1 MGFGQSFGSKLVA
14 FWGSDVTVREQ
25 CAMLCSD
32 FMLTSRDAKVG
43 AFVLIGLV
51 FAGLVIFLIG
61 DERHVF
67 TSKVGFATIFQ
78 DVEGLK
84 AGSSVRMGGIDV
96 GTVSSVGYAEDSRD
110 MLLHVKFAVDKSQ
123 AARIRKDS
131 KVKIE
136 SKGFLGDKML
146 TIVGGDPRLPA
157 VPPGSLIDADND
169 PKDLQTALAR
179 VGPIAAKAERV
190 MDNLDSTVAQLAD
203 PVVHERL
210 KSSVESLNHIL
221 ASIDHGPG
229 YVARLLNDRGEADRI
244 AGMIDRLQ
252 QASGQLEQSL
262 ASVASITQRVEK
274 GPGLV
279 HELLY
284 SEDSAKSVQQIGHAA
299 EEVSTTLRGVREGQ
313 GMAHSLLYGD
323 GTPDHTT
330 AQLSQILTD
339 AHNILADV
347 RAGKGTL
354 GALLTDPSVYEDLK
368 VLLGNVERNKS
379 LRALVRYSIEQGDA
393 KSAPTAAPK

>member
-1 MGFGQSFGSKLVA
+1 
-14 FWGSDVTVREQ
+14 
-25 CAMLCSD
+25 MLN
-32 FMLTSRDAKVG
+32 SRDVKVG
-43 AFVLIGLV
+43 AFVLIGLL

-67 TSKVGFATIFQ
+67 SSKVGFVTIFQ

-96 GTVSSVGYAEDSRD
+96 GSVSQVGYADDSRD
-110 MLLHVKFAVDKSQ
+110 MRLHVKFAVDKSQ
-123 AARIRKDS
+123 ALRIRKDS

-146 TIVGGDPRLPA
+146 VLMGGDPRLPP
-157 VPPGSLIDADND
+157 VPPGSLIEAESD

-190 MDNLDSTVAQLAD
+190 MENLDSTTAHLAD
-203 PVVHERL
+203 PEVHEKL
-210 KSSVESLNHIL
+210 KNSVMSLTHIL
-221 ASIDHGPG
+221 ESIDRGPG

-244 AGMIDRLQ
+244 SATFDRLDH
-252 QASGQLEQSL
+252 ASQQLEQSL
-262 ASVASITQRVEK
+262 ANVNAITQRIEK

-279 HELLY
+279 HELIY
-284 SEDSAKSVQQIGHAA
+284 SEESAKSVAQIGQAA
-299 EEVSTTLRGVREGQ
+299 DALAVALRGIHDGH
-313 GMAHSLLYGD
+313 GLAHSLIYGD
-323 GTPDHTT
+323 ATPDHTM
-330 AQLSQILTD
+330 AQVNQILTD
-339 AHNILADV
+339 VHSILADV
-347 RAGKGTL
+347 HAGKGTL

-379 LRALVRYSIEQGDA
+379 LRALVRYSIEQDEA
-393 KSAPTAAPK
+393 TRAPAAAPKK

>member
-1 MGFGQSFGSKLVA
+1 
-14 FWGSDVTVREQ
+14 
-25 CAMLCSD
+25 MLN
-32 FMLTSRDAKVG
+32 SRDVKVG

-67 TSKVGFATIFQ
+67 SSKVGFVTIFQ

-96 GTVSSVGYAEDSRD
+96 GSVSRVGYADDSSDVR
-110 MLLHVKFAVDKSQ
+110 LHVKFAVDRSQ
-123 AARIRKDS
+123 ALRVRKDC

-146 TIVGGDPRLPA
+146 VIVGGDPRLPP
-157 VPPGSLIDADND
+157 VSPGGLIEADND

-190 MDNLDSTVAQLAD
+190 MENLDSTAAHLAD
-203 PVVHERL
+203 PEVHEKL
-210 KSSVESLNHIL
+210 KNSVNSLNHIL
-221 ASIDHGPG
+221 QSIDQGPG
-229 YVARLLNDRGEADRI
+229 YISRLLNDRGEADRI
-244 AGMIDRLQ
+244 SATFDRLE
-252 QASGQLEQSL
+252 QASQQLEQSL
-262 ASVASITQRVEK
+262 ASVNAITHRIEK

-279 HELLY
+279 HELIY
-284 SEDSAKSVQQIGHAA
+284 SEESAKSVAQIGQAA
-299 EEVSTTLRGVREGQ
+299 DALTVALRGIHDGH
-313 GMAHSLLYGD
+313 GLAHSLIYGD
-323 GTPDHTT
+323 DSPDRTM
-330 AQLSQILTD
+330 AQVSQVLTD
-339 AHNILADV
+339 VHSILAEV

-379 LRALVRYSIEQGDA
+379 LRALVRYSIEQDDA
-393 KSAPTAAPK
+393 TRAPAAAPKK

>member
-1 MGFGQSFGSKLVA
+1 
-14 FWGSDVTVREQ
+14 
-25 CAMLCSD
+25 MLN
-32 FMLTSRDAKVG
+32 SRDVKVG

-67 TSKVGFATIFQ
+67 SSKVSFVTIFQ

-96 GTVSSVGYAEDSRD
+96 GSVNSVGYAEDSRD
-110 MLLHVKFAVDKSQ
+110 MRLHVKFAVDRSQ

-146 TIVGGDPRLPA
+146 VLVGGDPRLPQ
-157 VPPGSLIDADND
+157 VPPGGLIPAETD

-179 VGPIAAKAERV
+179 VGPIAAKAEKV
-190 MDNLDSTVAQLAD
+190 LENLDSTTSHLAD
-203 PVVHERL
+203 PDVHDKL
-210 KSSVESLNHIL
+210 KRSVDSITHIL
-221 ASIDHGPG
+221 ETIDKGPG
-229 YVARLLNDRGEADRI
+229 YVARLLNDRAEADRI
-244 AGMIDRLQ
+244 SNTIDRLE
-252 QASGQLEQSL
+252 QASTQLEQSL
-262 ASVASITQRVEK
+262 ASVSSITARIEK

-284 SEDSAKSVQQIGHAA
+284 SQDSAKSVQQIGTAA
-299 EEVSTTLRGVREGQ
+299 EELSATLRGVREGR
-313 GMAHSLLYGD
+313 GLAHSLIYGD
-323 GTPDHTT
+323 GTPDQTM
-330 AQLSQILTD
+330 AQVSQILTD
-339 AHNILADV
+339 MHAMLADV

-354 GALLTDPSVYEDLK
+354 GALLTDPSVYEDIKL
-368 VLLGNVERNKS
+368 LLGNVERNKS
-379 LRALVRYSIEQGDA
+379 LRALVRYSIEQDDGKA
-393 KSAPTAAPK
+393 APSAPKK

>member
-1 MGFGQSFGSKLVA
+1 MLP
-14 FWGSDVTVREQ
+14 TV
-25 CAMLCSD
+25 
-32 FMLTSRDAKVG
+32 FMLNSRDVKVG

-67 TSKVGFATIFQ
+67 SSKVSFVTIFQ

-96 GTVSSVGYAEDSRD
+96 GSVGAVGYAEDAKD
-110 MLLHVKFAVDKSQ
+110 MRLHVKFSVDKSQ

-157 VPPGSLIDADND
+157 VTPGGLIEAESD

-179 VGPIAAKAERV
+179 VGPIAAKAEKV
-190 MDNLDSTVAQLAD
+190 MENLDSTTSHLAD
-203 PVVHERL
+203 PEVHQKL
-210 KSSVESLNHIL
+210 KNSVIAIDHIL
-221 ASIDHGPG
+221 ATIDSGPG
-229 YVARLLNDRGEADRI
+229 YVSRLLNDRAEADRI
-244 AGMIDRLQ
+244 SGMIDRLE
-252 QASGQLEQSL
+252 QASVQLEQSL
-262 ASVASITQRVEK
+262 ASVASITQRIEK

-284 SEDSAKSVQQIGHAA
+284 SADSAKSVEQIGNAA
-299 EEVSTTLRGVREGQ
+299 QELTVTLRGVREGH
-313 GMAHSLLYGD
+313 GLAHSLLYGD
-323 GTPDHTT
+323 GTPDHTMV
-330 AQLSQILTD
+330 QLSQILADTH
-339 AHNILADV
+339 AILADV

-354 GALLTDPSVYEDLK
+354 GALLTDPSVYEDIKL
-368 VLLGNVERNKS
+368 LLGNVERNKS
-379 LRALVRYSIEQGDA
+379 LRALVRYSIEQDQSKGGP
-393 KSAPTAAPK
+393 SAPKK

>member
-1 MGFGQSFGSKLVA
+1 MRNALP
-14 FWGSDVTVREQ
+14 
-25 CAMLCSD
+25 D

-67 TSKVGFATIFQ
+67 TSKVAFVTIFQ

-96 GTVSSVGYAEDSRD
+96 GSVHSVGYAEDSRD
-110 MLLHVKFAVDKSQ
+110 MRLHVKFAVDKSQ

-146 TIVGGDPRLPA
+146 TIIGGDPRLPA
-157 VPPGSLIDADND
+157 VPPGSQIEADND

-190 MDNLDSTVAQLAD
+190 MENLDSTVAHLAD
-203 PVVHERL
+203 PVVHENL
-210 KSSVESLNHIL
+210 KNSVESLNHIL
-221 ASIDHGPG
+221 QNIDQGPG
-229 YVARLLNDRGEADRI
+229 YVTRLLNDRGEADRI
-244 AGMIDRLQ
+244 SGMIDRLQ
-252 QASGQLEQSL
+252 QASVQLEKSL
-262 ASVASITQRVEK
+262 ASVASISQRIEK

-284 SEDSAKSVQQIGHAA
+284 SEDSAKTVQQIGHAA
-299 EEVSTTLRGVREGQ
+299 EEVSTTLRGVRDGQ

-323 GTPDHTT
+323 GAPDHTMV
-330 AQLSQILTD
+330 QLSQILTD

-393 KSAPTAAPK
+393 TRAPAAAPKK

>member
-1 MGFGQSFGSKLVA
+1 
-14 FWGSDVTVREQ
+14 
-25 CAMLCSD
+25 MLCPN

-67 TSKVGFATIFQ
+67 SSKVSFLTIFQ

-96 GTVSSVGYAEDSRD
+96 GLVQSVGYAEDSGD
-110 MLLHVKFAVDKSQ
+110 MRLHVKFAVDKSQ

-131 KVKIE
+131 RVKIE

-146 TIVGGDPRLPA
+146 TLVGGDPKLPA
-157 VPPGSLIDADND
+157 VPPGSHIEADND

-179 VGPIAAKAERV
+179 VGPIVAKAESV
-190 MDNLDSTVAQLAD
+190 LENLDSTAAHLAD
-203 PVVHERL
+203 PVVHEKL
-210 KSSVESLNHIL
+210 KGSVESLHHIL
-221 ASIDHGPG
+221 ESIVRGPG
-229 YVARLLNDRGEADRI
+229 YVARLLNDRAEADRI
-244 AGMIDRLQ
+244 SGMIDRLDH
-252 QASGQLEQSL
+252 ASVQLEQSL

-274 GPGLV
+274 GPGLI

-284 SEDSAKSVQQIGHAA
+284 SEESAKSVQQIGHAA
-299 EEVSTTLRGVREGQ
+299 EEVATTLRSVRDGQ
-313 GMAHSLLYGD
+313 GMARTLLFGD
-323 GTPDHTT
+323 GSPDRTL
-330 AQLSQILTD
+330 AQVSQILTD

-379 LRALVRYSIEQGDA
+379 LRALVRYSIEQGDTPR
-393 KSAPTAAPK
+393 APAAAPKK